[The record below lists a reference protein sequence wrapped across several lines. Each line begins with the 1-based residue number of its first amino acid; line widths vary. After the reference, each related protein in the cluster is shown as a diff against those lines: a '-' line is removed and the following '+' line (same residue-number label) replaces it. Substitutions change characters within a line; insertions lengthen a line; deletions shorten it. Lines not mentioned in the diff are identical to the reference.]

1 MVTDNYF
8 SRMELSI
15 KVSFVIINYKE
26 KVNIATS
33 IRHIKEIGTI
43 TKKVD
48 LELWNGL
55 TEVDIKVNFCMIR
68 CTVMVNFMI

>member
-1 MVTDNYF
+1 MVMDNYF
-8 SRMELSI
+8 SKMELSI
-15 KVSFVIINYKE
+15 KVNFVIISYKE
-26 KVNIATS
+26 KASIATS

-55 TEVDIKVNFCMIR
+55 TEVDIKVSFYTIKCM
-68 CTVMVNFMI
+68 VMVNIMI

>member
-8 SRMELSI
+8 SRTELSI
-15 KVSFVIINYKE
+15 KVNFVIISYKE
-26 KVNIATS
+26 KASIATS

-55 TEVDIKVNFCMIR
+55 TEVDIKVSFYTIKCM
-68 CTVMVNFMI
+68 VMVNIMI